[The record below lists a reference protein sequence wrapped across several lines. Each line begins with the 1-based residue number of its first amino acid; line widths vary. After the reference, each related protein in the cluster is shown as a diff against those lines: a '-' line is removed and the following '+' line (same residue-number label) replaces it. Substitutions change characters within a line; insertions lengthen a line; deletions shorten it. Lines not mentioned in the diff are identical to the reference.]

1 MYTSSM
7 STFMASLRTHFVTN
21 YKDWQGVAYIQWA
34 TADITQ
40 IQGAESVIYVTDTAV
55 GYPEMS
61 FFKSN
66 LFLPNIMPAYQTMFA
81 DIVLYNDTR
90 DGDVNYEYLFNLT
103 NSTGG
108 DEPEPSSL
116 FNVDT
121 LKQLISLGQNTKDIV
136 NDTSGNADLNL
147 DSWTELTTTLGL
159 ADNRQTYMIWE
170 WLFYCN
176 KITVNRE
183 PDGGNVQ
190 IGLLATEAGVSVQDA
205 LGIMQAELP
214 VIIYAY

>member
-1 MYTSSM
+1 
-7 STFMASLRTHFVTN
+7 MASLRTHFVTN

-40 IQGAESVIYVTDTAV
+40 KQGAESVIYVTDTAV

-159 ADNRQTYMIWE
+159 ADNRQTYMS
-170 WLFYCN
+170 
-176 KITVNRE
+176 R
-183 PDGGNVQ
+183 
-190 IGLLATEAGVSVQDA
+190 
-205 LGIMQAELP
+205 LGCWPLKQEYQCRTHWGSCKQNFPSSSMLTSTGMFTLRPCPTASTYTHPMVFRIH
-214 VIIYAY
+214 IK